1 MAVEKEKKKHIKTRQ
16 WQTMEREREIPYSEN
31 TVVGFVFDRR
41 WAVLRW
47 VVGAPSSEIRGT
59 VLVGGES
66 FSCWV
71 RVRERER
78 ASRGAAVGWSGAGGL
93 VGGGGYG

>member
-1 MAVEKEKKKHIKTRQ
+1 
-16 WQTMEREREIPYSEN
+16 
-31 TVVGFVFDRR
+31 VVGFVFDRR

-78 ASRGAAVGWSGAGGL
+78 ASRGAAVGWSDAGGL